1 MLLMFLSQAQ
11 SLHMQISKIIIEE
24 SKRLTGKIPLL
35 KVNQRKK
42 KRSMKDDQD
51 QDQGLD
57 QDQYLIIEKLM
68 RMSMIKERLKEE
80 PQETTITLKDMMVD
94 TAEVMIMEISMADLI
109 KIDTV
114 RAEEDEE
121 LHILIFQNLW
131 PQEKSLSSIKRA

>member
-1 MLLMFLSQAQ
+1 MFLSQAQ
-11 SLHMQISKIIIEE
+11 SLHMQISKIIIDE
-24 SKRLTGKIPLL
+24 SRRLTGKIPLL

-51 QDQGLD
+51 QDLGLD

>member
-51 QDQGLD
+51 QDLGLD

>member
-1 MLLMFLSQAQ
+1 MFLSQAQ